1 MTDDTDFLRAIQENP
16 EDDRARLLYADW
28 LEQRGDIRGE
38 YLRLDC
44 QLVRIPVRLA
54 QLRKQ
59 IDQTWL
65 ESVTKRR
72 QLTHHDF
79 VGTWTNIDEQT
90 DGWAR
95 LDISA
100 AGKTGTI
107 RAWTDYDIRYYEEEL
122 RLSAETH
129 DPDHHPPPV
138 PPPLGT
144 LHLLADSVCDTD
156 LKYGIAFWDCGY
168 VERHMTLRLEGD
180 ELVAEEFSVF
190 KDDSG
195 RSNYCWQA
203 RFRKIK

>member
-44 QLVRIPVRLA
+44 QLAHITVRLA

-65 ESVTKRR
+65 ESVTTRR
-72 QLTHHDF
+72 QLAADAFT
-79 VGTWTNIDEQT
+79 GTWANVDDQT

-95 LDISA
+95 LDINTV
-100 AGKTGTI
+100 GKTGTV
-107 RAWTDYDIRYYEEEL
+107 RAWTANGFQYYQGEL
-122 RLSAETH
+122 RLSEEAY
-129 DPDHHPPPV
+129 DRDHHPPPES
-138 PPPLGT
+138 PPLGT
-144 LHLLADSVCDTD
+144 LHLLADSVCDAE

-168 VERHMTLRLEGD
+168 VECHMALRLEGD
-180 ELVAEEFSVF
+180 ELIVEEFNVF
-190 KDDSG
+190 KDNSG
-195 RSNYCWQA
+195 RSNYHWQA
-203 RFRKIK
+203 RFRKIE

>member
-1 MTDDTDFLRAIQENP
+1 MSDDAVFLRAIQENP
-16 EDDRARLLYADW
+16 EDDSARLVYATW
-28 LEQRGDIRGE
+28 LEARGDIRGE

-44 QLVRIPVRLA
+44 QFVHIPVRLA

-65 ESVTKRR
+65 ESATKRR
-72 QLTHHDF
+72 RLTHDAF
-79 VGTWTNIDEQT
+79 AGTWANIDEQT

-100 AGKTGTI
+100 AGTTGTI
-107 RAWTDYDIRYYEEEL
+107 RAWTEYDFQYHEEEL
-122 RLSAETH
+122 RRSAEAH
-129 DPDHHPPPV
+129 DPVHHPPPE

-156 LKYGIAFWDCGY
+156 LKYGIGFWDCGF
-168 VERHMTLRLEGD
+168 VERHMTLRLDGD
-180 ELVAEEFSVF
+180 ELVAEEFNVF

-195 RSNYCWQA
+195 RSNYRWKA